1 MRRCV
6 SLSLSPLSL
15 SLSLS
20 LSPPTPLSLLTLPL
34 PLMLS
39 LTVSLSKGCAP
50 GGTNY
55 EFLSR
60 VPYTSA
66 LWTKKYGEKL
76 ANILNDDIC
85 KPKCLPPVDLFS
97 TPHDMN
103 AHLPIIAL

>member
-1 MRRCV
+1 MRR
-6 SLSLSPLSL
+6 SL
-15 SLSLS
+15 SLSLF
-20 LSPPTPLSLLTLPL
+20 LARARAATLAL
-34 PLMLS
+34 PLMPS
-39 LTVSLSKGCAP
+39 VTVCFSQGCAP

-85 KPKCLPPVDLFS
+85 KPKCLPR
-97 TPHDMN
+97 T
-103 AHLPIIAL
+103 I